1 METRDKV
8 VLGLIIVVVF
18 AVAFSAGL
26 TGRAFTTSCSD
37 TDRGDLNPNEIYDK
51 GIISGVSENMV
62 SFERTDYCVDDI
74 YLKEYGCNK
83 EVPSK
88 FESRLVICET
98 GCADG
103 VCIK

>member
-26 TGRAFTTSCSD
+26 TGRAITTSCSD

-62 SFERTDYCVDDI
+62 SFERADYCVDDI

-83 EVPSK
+83 EIPSK